1 MDEIHFSSIHVFVAL
16 LVVSVAIT
24 FFSLGSKYCNCKSV
38 EHRFIPKDELI
49 EDDTKASD
57 VFKLLA

>member
-24 FFSLGSKYCNCKSV
+24 FFSLGVKYCNCKSV
-38 EHRFIPKDELI
+38 EHRFIPKDEFY

-57 VFKLLA
+57 VFKLLT